1 MTEILFYH
9 LQRQPLEKVLPQ
21 LLEKSF
27 ERGWRVCVQT
37 PKAERLEKLDEHLW
51 TYSEGGFLPHGIEGQ
66 ADLADEPI
74 ALTQADDNPNGA
86 TVRFLVDGAPL
97 PDAPENYQRIV
108 LMFDGYDEEALAAAR
123 SNWKEVRVRGL
134 DATYL
139 QQNDEGRWEKKA

>member
-1 MTEILFYH
+1 MIEILFYH

-21 LLEKSF
+21 LLEKSL
-27 ERGWRVCVQT
+27 ERAWRVCVQT
-37 PKAERLEKLDEHLW
+37 PKAERIEKLDE
-51 TYSEGGFLPHGIEGQ
+51 Q
-66 ADLADEPI
+66 I

-134 DATYL
+134 DATYW

>member
-9 LQRQPLEKVLPQ
+9 LQRLPLEKVLPQ
-21 LLEKSF
+21 LLEKCL

-37 PKAERLEKLDEHLW
+37 PKAERIEKLDEHLW

-97 PDAPENYQRIV
+97 PDAPENY
-108 LMFDGYDEEALAAAR
+108 DEEALAEAR
-123 SNWKEVRVRGL
+123 STWKEVRVRGL
-134 DATYL
+134 DATYW

>member
-1 MTEILFYH
+1 
-9 LQRQPLEKVLPQ
+9 
-21 LLEKSF
+21 
-27 ERGWRVCVQT
+27 VQT
-37 PKAERLEKLDEHLW
+37 PKAERIEKLDEHLW

-134 DATYL
+134 DATYW